1 MATEN
6 ETEILND
13 SFLGADYKAI
23 FRSQWTPWVGGLLI
37 GLVNVLMF
45 AYAKPWG
52 VADGVGNW
60 GSWVLK
66 AFTLPTGDLLSPL
79 LYTTSITN
87 LSLIAGAFISALF
100 AREFVLRLS
109 TRRDMIRGILGGILL
124 GIGSVLGIGCTI
136 GGFFSSYS
144 ALSLAGPLFMLGL
157 IPGVYFGLKVL
168 LWDLDKEAA
177 RPSTRPAKPAERS
190 GINWSRYQPLMGLI
204 LLGVIVALLFQ
215 DDREFTSSGITGLRS
230 ILIFFGIVLGIINQR
245 TRFCFVRAFREPF
258 MTGDGSMTKGAA
270 VALLVGVTGFAVIKG
285 SELSDLR
292 DLETMVNPS
301 VWIGSISGGII
312 FGFGMVLSG
321 GCASGS
327 LWRLGEGQLKFVLV
341 LTMFAVTNA
350 AFSLY
355 LRLSGFRQSWGEDA
369 YFLPDYITW
378 SGAVILLVGIPIL
391 WYLVAAWNE
400 KTGKLVIK

>member
-1 MATEN
+1 MATETEN
-6 ETEILND
+6 EILHD
-13 SFLGADYKAI
+13 SFLGADYKAV
-23 FRSQWTPWVGGLLI
+23 FRSQWTPWAGGIMI

-60 GSWVLK
+60 GSWILK
-66 AFTLPTGDLLSPL
+66 AFSLPTGEILSPL

-100 AREFVLRLS
+100 AREFVLRIS
-109 TRRDMIRGILGGILL
+109 TRRDMIRGVLGGILL

-177 RPSTRPAKPAERS
+177 RPSNRPAKSAERT
-190 GINWSRYQPLMGLI
+190 GIDWNRYQPLMGLA
-204 LLGVIVALLFQ
+204 LLGALVALLFQ
-215 DDREFTSSGITGLRS
+215 DEQEFTSSGITGLRS
-230 ILIFFGIVLGIINQR
+230 ILVFFGIVLGIINQR

-270 VALLVGVTGFAVIKG
+270 LALLVGVAGFSIIKG

-292 DLETMVNPS
+292 ALETMVNPS
-301 VWIGSISGGII
+301 VWIGSVSGGII

-350 AFSLY
+350 GFSLY
-355 LRLSGFRQSWGEDA
+355 LRLSGFRQTWGEDA
-369 YFLPDYITW
+369 YFLPDYLAW
-378 SGAVILLVGIPIL
+378 SGALLLLVGIPIL

-400 KTGKLVIK
+400 KTGKLVIR

>member
-1 MATEN
+1 MASEN
-6 ETEILND
+6 DNEILTG

-23 FRSQWTPWVGGLLI
+23 FRSQWAPWVGGLLI
-37 GLVNVLMF
+37 GIVNVLMF

-66 AFTLPTGDLLSPL
+66 AFTLPTGELLSPL

-87 LSLIAGAFISALF
+87 LSLIVGAFISALF
-100 AREFVLRLS
+100 AREFAIRIS
-109 TRRDMIRGILGGILL
+109 TRRDIIRGMLGGILL

-136 GGFFSSYS
+136 GGFLSSYS
-144 ALSLAGPLFMLGL
+144 ALSLAGPLFMAGL

-168 LWDLDKEAA
+168 LWDLDKETAHSS
-177 RPSTRPAKPAERS
+177 PRPAKSTE
-190 GINWSRYQPLMGLI
+190 GTGFNWKRYQPLMGLI
-204 LLGVIVALLFQ
+204 LLVAVVVLLFQ
-215 DDREFTSSGITGLRS
+215 DDQEFTASGITGLRS
-230 ILIFFGIVLGIINQR
+230 MLIFFGIVLGIINQR
-245 TRFCFVRAFREPF
+245 SRFCFVRAFREPF

-270 VALLVGVTGFAVIKG
+270 LALLVGVAGFAVIKG
-285 SELSDLR
+285 SDLSDMR
-292 DLETMVNPS
+292 ELETMVNPS
-301 VWIGSISGGII
+301 VWIGSISGGLI

-350 AFSLY
+350 AFTLY
-355 LRLSGFRQSWGEDA
+355 LRLSGFRQSWGEEA
-369 YFLPDYITW
+369 YFLPDYIAW
-378 SGAVILLVGIPIL
+378 SGTLILLVGIPIL

-400 KTGKLVIK
+400 KTGKLVID